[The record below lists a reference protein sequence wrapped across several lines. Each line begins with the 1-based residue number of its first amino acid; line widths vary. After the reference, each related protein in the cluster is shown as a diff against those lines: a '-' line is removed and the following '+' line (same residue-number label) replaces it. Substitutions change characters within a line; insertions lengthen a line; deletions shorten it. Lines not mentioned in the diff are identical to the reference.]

1 MCVTFLCL
9 VGGEGTGWC
18 SMHLNHQASG
28 SNQSGVYTLVESLG
42 CAQLFVTPWTAACQ
56 ASLTFTIS
64 QHVLK
69 LMSIESVMPSNHLI
83 VLYWFLLYMIQIY
96 IYIPSFLSLPPPPPS
111 QSSDLSSLCYIAASH

>member
-56 ASLTFTIS
+56 ASPSFTIS
-64 QHVLK
+64 WSLLR
-69 LMSIESVMPSNHLI
+69 LMSIELVMPSNHVIHTLA
-83 VLYWFLLYMIQIY
+83 LNLQS
-96 IYIPSFLSLPPPPPS
+96 PSSTWVEALVQF
-111 QSSDLSSLCYIAASH
+111 

>member
-1 MCVTFLCL
+1 M
-9 VGGEGTGWC
+9 
-18 SMHLNHQASG
+18 SDS
-28 SNQSGVYTLVESLG
+28 
-42 CAQLFVTPWTAACQ
+42 VTPWTAACQ

-96 IYIPSFLSLPPPPPS
+96 IYPLLLEPSTSTPITEL
-111 QSSDLSSLCYIAASH
+111 